1 MNGHQQDH
9 LYYMPKAFRD
19 VELGKFTRG
28 LEDPHVVVRVGDLFC
43 VLTADMMRAMITAA
57 ERSK

>member
-1 MNGHQQDH
+1 
-9 LYYMPKAFRD
+9 MPKAFRD